1 MSVVTYD
8 AGQMLLTIDDTG
20 VERALGSLYRKTP
33 AVLKVAI
40 NRTARQARKDLIEE
54 AEKRYALTVRG
65 KARLRLLKLRK
76 SATNTSLSAELR
88 QGDEGLTLNASYFEH
103 YPTRPRMGKAALTGP
118 SIQGVRVL
126 KGKAME
132 PLTAGPM
139 KVKKAVVDASK
150 GFFIKVS
157 NSAVNPDAEDHLM
170 FAARLI
176 GSSTDASETK
186 TGKPRWRNRAGNV
199 EKAYDVNRIGAS
211 SQQRAV
217 WYRGVDTTAAENL
230 EWFVEQRIREVIAA
244 AK

>member
-1 MSVVTYD
+1 MSIVTYD
-8 AGQMLLTIDDTG
+8 AGQMLLTVDDTD

-76 SATNTSLSAELR
+76 SATNNSLEAEFR
-88 QGDEGLTLNASYFEH
+88 QGDAGLTLNASYFQH
-103 YPTRPRMGKAALTGP
+103 SPTVPRMGLSALSGP
-118 SIQGVRVL
+118 AFQRVRTLQG
-126 KGKAME
+126 GPME
-132 PLTAGPM
+132 DLTATGSE
-139 KVKKAVVDASK
+139 SK
-150 GFFIKVS
+150 GFLIRVS
-157 NSAVNPDAEDHLM
+157 NSQNDHLM
-170 FAARLI
+170 FAHRIL
-176 GSSTDASETK
+176 GSSTSSTTTK
-186 TGKPRWRNRAGNV
+186 TGKPRWRNRAGDV

-217 WYRGVDTTAAENL
+217 WQRGVDTKAAENL
-230 EWFVEQRIREVIAA
+230 ERFVEQRIREVIAT

>member
-1 MSVVTYD
+1 
-8 AGQMLLTIDDTG
+8 MLLTIDDTG

-40 NRTARQARKDLIEE
+40 NRTARQARKDLISE

-76 SATNTSLSAELR
+76 SATNTSLEAELR

-103 YPTRPRMGKAALTGP
+103 YPTVPRMGISALSGP
-118 SIQGVRVL
+118 AIQGVRVL
-126 KGKAME
+126 KGGSME

-139 KVKKAVVDASK
+139 KAKKEVVAASK
-150 GFFIKVS
+150 GFLIRVH
-157 NSAVNPDAEDHLM
+157 NSKSGNDHLM
-170 FAARLI
+170 FAVRLL
-176 GSSTDASETK
+176 GSSTSNTTTK

-217 WYRGVDTTAAENL
+217 WHRGVDTTASENL
-230 EWFVEQRIREVIAA
+230 ERFVEQRITQVIEAS
-244 AK
+244 K

>member
-76 SATNTSLSAELR
+76 SATNTSLSAELQ

-103 YPTRPRMGKAALTGP
+103 YPTRPYMGKAALRGP
-118 SIQGVRVL
+118 AIQGVRVV
-126 KGKAME
+126 KGGTME
-132 PLTAGPM
+132 PLTAGQM
-139 KVKKAVVDASK
+139 KVKKAEMDASK
-150 GFFIKVS
+150 GFLIKVH
-157 NSAVNPDAEDHLM
+157 NSKNDHLM
-170 FAARLI
+170 FAARLL
-176 GSSTDASETK
+176 GTSTSNTTTK

-217 WYRGVDTTAAENL
+217 WHRGVDTTAAENL
-230 EWFVEQRIREVIAA
+230 ERFVGQRIREVIAA

>member
-1 MSVVTYD
+1 MVTYD

-40 NRTARQARKDLIEE
+40 NRTARQARKDLIGE

-76 SATNTSLSAELR
+76 SATNNSLVAELR
-88 QGDEGLTLNASYFEH
+88 QSDEGLTLNASYFEH
-103 YPTRPRMGKAALTGP
+103 YPQRPYEGHAALSGP
-118 SIQGVRVL
+118 AIQGVRVL
-126 KGKAME
+126 KGGPME
-132 PLTAGPM
+132 PLRETEGR
-139 KVKKAVVDASK
+139 SK
-150 GFFIKVS
+150 GFLIKVK
-157 NSAVNPDAEDHLM
+157 NSAVNPEAEDHLM
-170 FAARLI
+170 FAYRKL
-176 GSSTDASETK
+176 GSSTDALKTK
-186 TGKPRWRNRAGNV
+186 TGALRWKNRAGSV

-217 WYRGVDTTAAENL
+217 WYRGVDTAAAEHL
-230 EWFVEQRIREVIAA
+230 ERFVAQRIEQVIKA

>member
-76 SATNTSLSAELR
+76 SATNNSLEAELR
-88 QGDEGLTLNASYFEH
+88 QSDEGLTLNASYFEH
-103 YPTRPRMGKAALTGP
+103 YPQRPYMGKAALSGP
-118 SIQGVRVL
+118 AIQGVRVL
-126 KGKAME
+126 KGGSME
-132 PLTAGPM
+132 PLTDGPM

-150 GFFIKVS
+150 GFLIKVHN
-157 NSAVNPDAEDHLM
+157 NSGNDHLM
-170 FAARLI
+170 FAARLL
-176 GSSTDASETK
+176 GSSTDALKTK
-186 TGKPRWRNRAGNV
+186 TGALRWKNRAGNV

-217 WYRGVDTTAAENL
+217 WYRGVDTAAAEHL
-230 EWFVEQRIREVIAA
+230 ERFVAQRIEQVIKA

>member
-76 SATNTSLSAELR
+76 SATNTSLAAELR
-88 QGDEGLTLNASYFEH
+88 QGDEGLTLNASYFQH
-103 YPTRPRMGKAALTGP
+103 SPTVPRMGVAALHGP
-118 SIQGVRVL
+118 AFQRVRTLQG
-126 KGKAME
+126 GPME
-132 PLTAGPM
+132 ELTATGSE
-139 KVKKAVVDASK
+139 SK
-150 GFFIKVS
+150 GFLIRVS
-157 NSAVNPDAEDHLM
+157 NAKNDHLM
-170 FAARLI
+170 FANRLL
-176 GSSTDASETK
+176 GSSTSNTTTK
-186 TGKPRWRNRAGNV
+186 AGKPRWRNAAGSV

-217 WYRGVDTTAAENL
+217 WYRGVDTAAAEHL
-230 EWFVEQRIREVIAA
+230 EQFLAQRIEQVIAA

>member
-20 VERALGSLYRKTP
+20 VEHALGSLYRKTP

-40 NRTARQARKDLIEE
+40 NRTARQTRHDLIDE

-103 YPTRPRMGKAALTGP
+103 YPNVPRMGRAALSGP
-118 SIQGVRVL
+118 VIQGVRVL
-126 KGKAME
+126 KGGSME
-132 PLTAGPM
+132 PLVAAPM

-150 GFFIKVS
+150 GFLIKVHN
-157 NSAVNPDAEDHLM
+157 NSGNDHLM
-170 FAARLI
+170 FAARVL
-176 GSSTDASETK
+176 GSSTSNTTTK
-186 TGKPRWRNRAGNV
+186 TGKPRWKNAAGSV

-230 EWFVEQRIREVIAA
+230 ERFLAQRIQQVIAA